1 MRDYLPLSR
10 AEMDARGWDQLD
22 FIMVSGDAYVD
33 HPSFGATLIARLLE
47 SEGFRVGFICQP
59 DWKNPEAFKILGKPR
74 LGFLVSGGNMDSM
87 VLHFSV
93 NKKRRRED
101 LYTPNKEA
109 RKRPDRAVIVYSAA
123 IRQAY
128 KKVPI
133 IIGGVET
140 SLRRLAH
147 YDYWQNSL
155 RRSILLDAKADMAV
169 WGMGERAMIELA
181 SRLAAGQD
189 IRTIRDIRGTVF
201 KVGQDEIPDQALVL
215 PTFEEISSDKREF
228 ARSFGIQNRN
238 TDAFSAKPLA
248 EVYSRGEVVVQMPPA
263 MPLDQQL
270 FDRVYELPYQR
281 RPHPAYQVPGA
292 PGHGIAALEEVQFSL
307 VSNRGC
313 FGGCSFC
320 ALTFHQGRYVAARS
334 RESLVREAKILTE
347 HPDFKGYIH
356 DVGGPT
362 ANFRGPACQKMAK
375 QGACMDRTCLGT
387 NPCKHLKADH
397 RDYLKLLREL
407 RSLPGVKKVFVR
419 SGIRFDYLL
428 EDANTD
434 FFRELVQHHISGQLK
449 VAPEHVSPGVLAAM
463 GKPPIRV
470 YEDFK
475 QRYQDW
481 NKKAG
486 KKQFLVPYFI
496 SSHPGSTLEEAI
508 ALALFIRDQGVQ
520 PQQVQDFYPTPG
532 TVSTCMFYSGFDP
545 RTLKPIHTATDP
557 KEKAMQRA
565 LLQFKDPKNHGLVRQ
580 ALELAGR
587 QDLIGSKPGCLVPLG
602 GVKSSNNSGADSVV
616 RSRNTN
622 RAERN
627 TADPKKTSSKKK
639 PRN

>member
-1 MRDYLPLSR
+1 MNEYLPLSR
-10 AEMDARGWDQLD
+10 AEMYARGWDQLD

-47 SEGFRVGFICQP
+47 SEGYRVGFICQP
-59 DWKNPEAFKILGKPR
+59 DWRNPEAFKVLGKPR
-74 LGFLVSGGNMDSM
+74 LAFLVSGGNMDSM

-109 RKRPDRAVIVYSAA
+109 GKRPDRAVIVYSAA

-155 RRSILLDAKADMAV
+155 RRSILLDAKADIAV
-169 WGMGERAMIELA
+169 WGMGERAIIELA
-181 SRLAAGQD
+181 SRLAAGHD
-189 IRTIRDIRGTVF
+189 IRTIRDIPGTVF
-201 KVGQDEIPDQALVL
+201 KVNQDEIPEQAVIL
-215 PTFEEISSDKREF
+215 PSFEQISLDKLEF

-248 EVYSRGEVVVQMPPA
+248 EIYSRGEVVVQMPPS
-263 MPLDQQL
+263 MPLNQEL

-281 RPHPAYQVPGA
+281 RPHPAFQVPGT
-292 PGHGIAALEEVQFSL
+292 PGCGIAALEEVQFSL

-320 ALTFHQGRYVAARS
+320 ALTFHQGRYVAARC
-334 RESLVREAKILTE
+334 RESLVREATLLTQ

-362 ANFRGPACQKMAK
+362 ANFRGPSCKKMATH
-375 QGACMDRTCLGT
+375 GACLDRNCLGT

-397 RDYLKLLREL
+397 SDYLKLLKTL
-407 RSLPGVKKVFVR
+407 RTIPGVKKVFVR

-449 VAPEHVSPGVLAAM
+449 VAPEHVSPRVLAAM
-463 GKPPIRV
+463 GKPSIQV
-470 YEDFK
+470 YKDFK
-475 QRYQDW
+475 LRYQDW

-496 SSHPGSTLEEAI
+496 SSHPGSTLEDAI
-508 ALALFIRDQGVQ
+508 DLALFIRDQGVQ

-532 TVSTCMFYSGFDP
+532 TISTCMFYSGFDP
-545 RTLKPIHTATDP
+545 RTLQPIHTASDP

-565 LLQFKDPKNHGLVRQ
+565 LLQFKDPKNHSLVLQ
-580 ALELAGR
+580 ALELTGR
-587 QDLIGSKPGCLVPLG
+587 QDLIGNKPGCLVPQG
-602 GVKSSNNSGADSVV
+602 RGKTTNQSVGNGSV
-616 RSRNTN
+616 NSRN
-622 RAERN
+622 R
-627 TADPKKTSSKKK
+627 KK
-639 PRN
+639 PGRIKQTRQNHGY